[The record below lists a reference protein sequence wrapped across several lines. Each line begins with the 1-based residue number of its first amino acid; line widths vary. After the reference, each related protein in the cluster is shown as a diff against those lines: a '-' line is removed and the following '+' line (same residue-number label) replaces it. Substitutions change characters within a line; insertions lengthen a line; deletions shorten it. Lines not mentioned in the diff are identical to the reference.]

1 MGKAQNSFFIAGSAE
16 GSADDAI
23 ASSAMESY
31 KTQNLFGLCFEDP
44 SEDPKIQKYRRTSV
58 DPTQKLRRT
67 RRPFNVINIGGPNTK
82 T

>member
-1 MGKAQNSFFIAGSAE
+1 MGKAQNSFFIAGSAEGSAE

-67 RRPFNVINIGGPNTK
+67 RRPADPLM
-82 T
+82 